1 MKKFKDINKSF
12 SYAIEGIVTALKRE
26 RNMRIHFAM
35 AILAIVLSFVLDIS
49 RGERT
54 AVILSISTVMGAE
67 LINTSIEALVDLV
80 TEDFKPLAKIA
91 KDTAAGAVLIT
102 AVGAFLV
109 GIVVFLGPIIEMIRN
124 FIGG

>member
-1 MKKFKDINKSF
+1 MKSFKDLIKSF

-26 RNMRIHFAM
+26 RNMRIHFTM
-35 AILAIVLSFVLDIS
+35 AIFAIVLSFVLDIS
-49 RGERT
+49 KGERT
-54 AVILSISTVMGAE
+54 AVILSISTVIGAE

-91 KDTAAGAVLIT
+91 KDTAAGAVLVT
-102 AVGAFLV
+102 AIGAFLV
-109 GIVVFLGPIIEMIRN
+109 GIVVFLDPVIKILRN